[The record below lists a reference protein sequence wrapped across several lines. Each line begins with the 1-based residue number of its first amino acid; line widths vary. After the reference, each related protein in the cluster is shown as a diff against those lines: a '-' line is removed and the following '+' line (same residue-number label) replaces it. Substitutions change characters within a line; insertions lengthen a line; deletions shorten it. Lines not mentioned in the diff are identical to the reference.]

1 MRHGPTARHVLGEG
15 NGNVIEEIGAELRR
29 LRKAQGLTLDQVARL
44 SGLSTGF
51 ISQAERGLSTLSIK
65 ALQDLSQALGVH
77 IGWFFQSDASPSGGE
92 RDMVVR
98 LARRRRINYGNLGI
112 VDHLLSPSLSGK
124 LELLLCHF
132 APGASS
138 GEEPYAHEGEEAG
151 LVLKGRIEMW
161 VAERH
166 FILEEGDSFGFESTL
181 PHRYRNPGRSESV
194 VVWAITPPSY

>member
-1 MRHGPTARHVLGEG
+1 MQHGRTAKQIFGESSG
-15 NGNVIEEIGAELRR
+15 GVIEEVGAELRR
-29 LRKAQGLTLDQVARL
+29 LRKARGLTLAEVACL

-77 IGWFFQSDASPSGGE
+77 IGWFFQSGAPSLEGE

-112 VDHLLSPSLSGK
+112 VDYLLSPSLSGK
-124 LELLLCHF
+124 LEFLLCHF

-138 GEEPYAHEGEEAG
+138 GEESYSHEGEEAG
-151 LVLKGRIEMW
+151 LVLKGRIELW
-161 VAERH
+161 VADRH
-166 FILEEGDSFGFESTL
+166 FTLEEGDSFGFKSTL
-181 PHRYRNPGRSESV
+181 PHRYRNPGRSETV